1 MHAVLCID
9 LQLRLALLI
18 RHVFVNLRGAE
29 AALRPVVDR
38 QRDLQRHLRLL
49 WLHLQ
54 VRGLVV
60 LVVHTAPDQVIK
72 DFECVNAVRL
82 WVLNLLAGSSRLRV
96 LGVLLAPL
104 EGPRLHAPREH
115 ERRGAIGH
123 ARHHAQMPGWLEVPH
138 GVELFPNPR
147 ALDTVLVHR
156 QLHGGRAL
164 AQQSLRGGL
173 ARERAGL
180 HGRVAALDLRHV
192 EESRSATSDHAA
204 REGQLRNRLDAALVQ
219 DPGAIGDASAPL
231 QKCLHTRVQL
241 ELLELLVRAQVG
253 VRVVQAND
261 HADVNQ
267 VALHVVDEGTTIS
280 HLVQWPADCVH
291 DRAGAEVL
299 VWDLPYFLDAEAVVL
314 RAHALAEVVLLH
326 DGLAQGASATLRE
339 DGLLAEELHA
349 SRVLILLLAIL
360 GDPDVLELDADH
372 LAVLSEDGDVGR
384 EAWVDLHTHRL
395 GLLREPAAQLA
406 QRADVVAVLPQ
417 RRRQVEEGRRDRDRS
432 RASGQP
438 IERVARHRG
447 V

>member
-1 MHAVLCID
+1 MLAPLQQARHKQKQCEPSRALSKHGIFSDAPHSSGVHHNSCKKLTPLCARCCWYQPRRGKRQCGGRPEQRQHACCTPVSAASEPNSHGGVLGAAAALRHCPIDVLLRRLDRAALAMHAVLCID

-82 WVLNLLAGSSRLRV
+82 WVLNLLALSSRLRV

-147 ALDTVLVHR
+147 VLDTVLVKR

-173 ARERAGL
+173 AREGTGL
-180 HGRVAALDLRHV
+180 QGRVAALDLRHV
-192 EESRSATSDHAA
+192 EEACSATSDHAA

-219 DPGAIGDASAPL
+219 DPGAIVDASAPL

-253 VRVVQAND
+253 VRVV
-261 HADVNQ
+261 
-267 VALHVVDEGTTIS
+267 
-280 HLVQWPADCVH
+280 
-291 DRAGAEVL
+291 
-299 VWDLPYFLDAEAVVL
+299 
-314 RAHALAEVVLLH
+314 
-326 DGLAQGASATLRE
+326 
-339 DGLLAEELHA
+339 
-349 SRVLILLLAIL
+349 
-360 GDPDVLELDADH
+360 
-372 LAVLSEDGDVGR
+372 
-384 EAWVDLHTHRL
+384 
-395 GLLREPAAQLA
+395 
-406 QRADVVAVLPQ
+406 
-417 RRRQVEEGRRDRDRS
+417 
-432 RASGQP
+432 
-438 IERVARHRG
+438 
-447 V
+447 